1 VLAGAGGR
9 WLAAGTLLVDGRW
22 IGERLSQIP
31 ALRLNAREI
40 CGQSL
45 LALALLTPHSQ
56 ESQNPWLSQPACF
69 LLQLVCR
76 PRTRLASRA
85 SAGRQNRPGPV
96 CSRRPSQSVNIK
108 ARNRPHVPSHQITIH
123 FNSAFSTLLLLLL
136 YSSLPSCPPG
146 GPRHAYSSS
155 PSNGCTSYA
164 VSCTKYPC
172 ALSTHASLPPHRYHY

>member
-1 VLAGAGGR
+1 MLAGAG
-9 WLAAGTLLVDGRW
+9 WLLELCWALLVEGFVGDWRALAQ
-22 IGERLSQIP
+22 EIP

-40 CGQSL
+40 GGQSL
-45 LALALLTPHSQ
+45 LALAPLTPHSQ
-56 ESQNPWLSQPACF
+56 ESQNPRLSQPACF

-76 PRTRLASRA
+76 PRTRLASHAPVNRQ
-85 SAGRQNRPGPV
+85 AGR
-96 CSRRPSQSVNIK
+96 SQSVNIK
-108 ARNRPHVPSHQITIH
+108 ARNALMFLVTRSLFTSLQYYT
-123 FNSAFSTLLLLLL
+123 TLL
-136 YSSLPSCPPG
+136 LPSCPPG